1 MRSPHV
7 VVLFRSRLFGEAI
20 ARALSQGGEV
30 TVTTCAVD
38 TLSLEMLKEISP
50 DAIVLEDTA
59 RSDHVKTSL
68 LDVAPVLTVV
78 VGPEANTAEV
88 YERHEVIEATAA
100 EIVARIMTRSRSP
113 GAKRAAIARSPA
125 APQGE
130 DDR

>member
-7 VVLFRSRLFGEAI
+7 VVLFQSRLFGEAI
-20 ARALSQGGEV
+20 ARALGQSGQV
-30 TVTTCAVD
+30 TVTTCAMD
-38 TLSLEMLKEISP
+38 TLSLEMLKEITP

-59 RSDHVKTSL
+59 RPDRIKTCL

-100 EIVARIMTRSRSP
+100 EIITRITNTPARHAR
-113 GAKRAAIARSPA
+113 RAAASELPEAR
-125 APQGE
+125 
-130 DDR
+130 R